1 MAVRIGL
8 NNKKEK
14 VMNKRIM
21 LVIVC
26 IAAVLVTSAV
36 VSIAQNSGE
45 YDGNNFIPSPTF
57 APIYP
62 TLPHRFRDAKTIR
75 ILCQAPPGAIKKAL
89 MPPLEPAGSGDL
101 FTILVGSVG
110 DVNDGGFAAHET
122 AINTSVMY
130 KGRLGTTTI
139 IEYIDTDMGL
149 VAGREVYGWPKKM
162 GETTW
167 LERRDG
173 WSVMINKMRDQGSIP
188 LIKIDYK
195 YTDTP
200 SNAQWPEGGPT
211 LLVRRIPPASR
222 TMKVLNQLVCV
233 GCSRLEDA
241 GIPLIGAEPSSK
253 PAGKPA
259 GKPES
264 KPQSQRLE
272 TAGIATV
279 QFFDGPW
286 DPLTMF
292 GPVKVLDARMSISQG
307 GGTGTGGLGVGEVL
321 DQWESDE

>member
-1 MAVRIGL
+1 MEEAM
-8 NNKKEK
+8 KKRS
-14 VMNKRIM
+14 ML
-21 LVIVC
+21 LVIC
-26 IAAVLVTSAV
+26 IAAVLAAFAV
-36 VSIAQNSGE
+36 ISTAQNSGE
-45 YDGNNFIPSPTF
+45 YNGNNFIPSPIF

-62 TLPHRFRDAKTIR
+62 TLPHTFRDMKTIR

-110 DVNDGGFAAHET
+110 DVKDGGFAAHET

-130 KGRLGTTTI
+130 KGRLGTTTL

-167 LERRDG
+167 MERRDG
-173 WSVMINKMRDQGSIP
+173 WSIMINKMKDQGSIP
-188 LIKIDYK
+188 LIKINYT

-200 SNAQWPEGGPT
+200 DNVQWPEGGPT

-233 GCSRLEDA
+233 GCGRLDDA
-241 GIPLIGAEPSSK
+241 GIPLIGSSSESK
-253 PAGKPA
+253 PAVKPS
-259 GKPES
+259 GKPEG

-292 GPVKVLDARMSISQG
+292 GPVKVLDARMSISPG
-307 GGTGTGGLGVGEVL
+307 GGSGGGGLGVGEVL
-321 DQWESDE
+321 DQWESEE